1 MPSELDKLISLSFDE
16 DPEVRKRAAKELGKY
31 PDIGALLALLE
42 LSRDKDPEVARIA
55 RETADQLKETL
66 KNQEEMQEISSII
79 AQLQQKNVQEGE
91 EGGEEEIKVLEDVL
105 EKSQLAEEK
114 KQIIK
119 EKVQTKE
126 ERHSFIDMLKN
137 ILPTT
142 PSTPAEAATQEKEE
156 LSDEDTNLILK
167 ELEQLEKEYK
177 IYEKAMVFN
186 DIKPTFLRL
195 LYDALYI
202 HRGNEKAVEK
212 EFKLIK
218 KFVDKELDLLY
229 EAFKRY
235 HLKKGVVDI
244 SKIKDKMRGIDTGDL
259 IIKRIEV
266 KEIKHGRKKL
276 KLAMIYV
283 EDFEGKEG
291 VIYVDS
297 ERAKFLTPGMK
308 IKVKNG
314 IGKTFKSTGETVIY
328 IGKISSIVMEA

>member
-1 MPSELDKLISLSFDE
+1 MAKELDRLISLSFDE
-16 DPEVRKRAAKELGKY
+16 DPEVRKQAAQELAKY

-42 LSRDKDPEVARIA
+42 LSRDKDPEVAKIA
-55 RETADQLKETL
+55 REKADQLKEVL
-66 KNQEEMQEISSII
+66 KTQQEIQEISSII
-79 AQLQQKNVQEGE
+79 AKYQQSAPEQET
-91 EGGEEEIKVLEDVL
+91 EEIKVLEDVL
-105 EKSQLAEEK
+105 EKSQLTDEK

-126 ERHSFIDMLKN
+126 ERHTFLDMLKN

-142 PSTPAEAATQEKEE
+142 SSKEETQE
-156 LSDEDTNLILK
+156 LTDEDTNLILK

-177 IYEKAMVFN
+177 IYEKAMIFN

-218 KFVDKELDLLY
+218 AFVEKELNLLY

-266 KEIKHGRKKL
+266 REVKQGRKKM

-291 VIYVDS
+291 VIYIDS

-308 IKVKNG
+308 VKVKNG

-328 IGKISSIVMEA
+328 IGKISSLVMEA